1 MAKALL
7 GHVPSDLRSS
17 AVLVSD
23 NARLRR
29 RVADLEALVTA
40 LQAENDRLLAER
52 AEHLLGRD
60 ERLADLAE
68 MQPA

>member
-7 GHVPSDLRSS
+7 GHVHSDLRTST
-17 AVLVSD
+17 ALVSD

-29 RVADLEALVTA
+29 RVADLEALVAA
-40 LQAENDRLLAER
+40 LQAENDRLLTER

-60 ERLADLAE
+60 DSLADLAQ

>member
-7 GHVPSDLRSS
+7 GHVPSDLRNS

-60 ERLADLAE
+60 ETLADLAE